1 MPDQRWTAEEVYQLL
16 AGESSSGER
25 AELSKETGAGNDD
38 DDDEASRFAQ
48 VVSPTAE
55 IPGEAVE
62 ALKLLFPPGQQ
73 GPEAAA
79 PPRMQPP
86 SPSALR
92 QAYRW
97 SAAVL
102 AAFDPAHLAP
112 LGRPAEPGAA
122 ALELA
127 GDLVPSYGTEGEQG
141 VRWMLR
147 PEVRRQALG
156 ELGDRPALIRALEAN
171 PARPGTLLQRTLEEQ
186 IRGTAKPLEEQSL
199 DELACTLQAVRW
211 LQPTE
216 LHLPDAAR
224 IHRLMEERRV
234 VAVFEQ
240 LAGRFVGRDGEL
252 RQLRDYVGVLEPSS
266 QIESARRMFRRWF
279 DQKEKPPIAFYAPG
293 GAGKSTLIAK
303 FLLDHSTV
311 PDERRFPYVYLDFD
325 SPTLVADAPLTV
337 LREAA
342 RQLAVQYPSGRKAL
356 DDFVATAHDAALS
369 AGPDRGL
376 GAEGLETVR
385 QSAQEEQRYEESH
398 RRFARLVSGI
408 VQRTDSQGSYDV
420 PLLVVADTY
429 EEVQSRGVEHELR
442 LWILLDALRADFRSL
457 RVVVFGRAPV
467 ERIPTTGQSLKPQ
480 LLEELNAT
488 AARGLLREAGVGDPK
503 SAQDLYD
510 AVGGNPLSLKLAAQV
525 YLKEQ
530 EAGSGRTGVEKLDKT
545 RFLLFSVGENVVQG
559 QLYQRT
565 LKHIHDE
572 DVRKL
577 AHPGLVLRRVTPG
590 LIKEVLQV
598 PCGVPVPTDERAR
611 QLFDGLR
618 REVALVTL
626 DPDGA
631 LHHRPDVRRVM
642 LSLIKRDKPEQVAE
656 INRLATS
663 YYERNPER
671 LPLAQ
676 ARAEEVYH
684 RLQLGQPTE
693 EIQERW
699 LHGIAEYLHGAMEEL
714 PITSQPLLASW
725 LGIRLPQEV
734 LRAADTRQ
742 WESYTESLVA
752 GLMRQGQF
760 DAALRALKERPHRGW
775 SPGSPLHLLEAQVL
789 VLLGRLK
796 DADAAAGRAMRAADL
811 SDNRTQMLNTLLLCA
826 QIADEQGDHA
836 KADERLA
843 QAQGLA
849 AALKDPVRQI
859 GLILRRLRLRQ
870 ADPKVVPDRDLQP
883 RLAHL
888 LEELPAEDWLAQY
901 RLVRQAVL
909 ALGFDYPRLLLW
921 LVQRVGAG
929 PYDDKQRQQLAELL
943 AGLAE
948 RDEKIWERVQAFAR
962 TVQVA
967 TPDTSTGS
975 MVALLRGVE
984 KDNRLAEFFE
994 QIIPLVA
1001 ADPEARQAS
1010 SSVLPQLFAG
1020 PASEEAS

>member
-1 MPDQRWTAEEVYQLL
+1 MPDQRWTAEEVFRLL

-25 AELSKETGAGNDD
+25 AELSDKTGAGH

-55 IPGEAVE
+55 IPDEAVE

-79 PPRMQPP
+79 PPRIQPP
-86 SPSALR
+86 SSPSALR

-102 AAFDPAHLAP
+102 AAFDPAYLTP
-112 LGRPAEPGAA
+112 LDRPAPRGGAV
-122 ALELA
+122 LELA
-127 GDLVPSYGTEGEQG
+127 GDLVPSYGTESEQD

-156 ELGDRPALIRALEAN
+156 ELGGRPALIRALEAN
-171 PARPGTLLQRTLEEQ
+171 PGRPGTMLQQTLEEQ
-186 IRGTAKPLEEQSL
+186 IRGTAKPLEQQSL

-216 LHLPDAAR
+216 LQLPGAAW

-240 LAGRFVGRDGEL
+240 LAGHFVGRDGEL

-266 QIESARRMFRRWF
+266 KIESARRMLRRWF
-279 DQKEKPPIAFYAPG
+279 DQVEKPPIAFYAPG

-303 FLLDHSTV
+303 FLLDHSRV
-311 PDERRFPYVYLDFD
+311 AEERRFPYVYLDFD
-325 SPTLVADAPLTV
+325 SPTLVADAPLTI

-342 RQLAVQYPSGRKAL
+342 RQLAVQYPSGRDSL
-356 DDFVATAHDAALS
+356 DEFVATAHDAVLS
-369 AGPDRGL
+369 ASPDRGL
-376 GAEGLETVR
+376 SAEGLETVR
-385 QSAQEEQRYEESH
+385 QSAQEERRYEELH
-398 RRFARLVSGI
+398 LRFAKLVSGI

-420 PLLVVADTY
+420 PLLVVTDTY

-442 LWILLDALRADFRSL
+442 LWILLDALRSDFRSL

-467 ERIPTTGQSLKPQ
+467 ERTPTTGQSLNPQ
-480 LLEELNAT
+480 LLEELHAG
-488 AARGLLREAGVGDPK
+488 AARGLLREAGVDDPE
-503 SAQDLYD
+503 SAQALYE
-510 AVGGNPLSLKLAAQV
+510 AVGGNPLNLKLAAQV

-530 EAGSGRTGVEKLDKT
+530 EAGSGLTGVEKLDKR
-545 RFLLFSVGENVVQG
+545 RFLRFSVGENVIQG

-565 LKHIHDE
+565 LRHIHDE
-572 DVRKL
+572 DVRRL

-590 LIKEVLQV
+590 LIKEVLQG
-598 PCGVPVPTDERAR
+598 PCGVPVPDDERAR
-611 QLFDGLR
+611 QLFEGLR

-656 INRLATS
+656 INRLAVG
-663 YYERNPER
+663 YYERNSER
-671 LPLAQ
+671 LPPAQ

-684 RLQLGQPTE
+684 RLQLGQPAE
-693 EIQERW
+693 EIQQRW
-699 LHGIAEYLHGAMEEL
+699 MPGIAEYLRGALEEL
-714 PITSQPLLASW
+714 PLTSQPLLASW
-725 LGIRLPQEV
+725 LGIRLPEDV
-734 LRAADTRQ
+734 LKAADTRQ
-742 WESYTESLVA
+742 WESYTESLA
-752 GLMRQGQF
+752 EGLMRQGQF
-760 DAALRALKERPHRGW
+760 DAALRALTERPRKGW
-775 SPGSPLHLLEAQVL
+775 SPDSPLHFVEAQAL
-789 VLLGRLK
+789 VLLGRLHE
-796 DADAAAGRAMRAADL
+796 AEAALGRAMQAADR
-811 SDNRTQMLNTLLLCA
+811 SDSRTRLLNTLLLGA
-826 QIADEQGDHA
+826 QIADEQRDHA
-836 KADERLA
+836 RADERLA
-843 QAQGLA
+843 RAQDLA
-849 AALKDPVRQI
+849 AVLKDPVRQI
-859 GLILRRLRLRQ
+859 ELALRRLRLRQ
-870 ADPKVVPDRDLQP
+870 GDPKMVPDNDLRP

-888 LEELPAEDWLAQY
+888 LEELPAEDWLAQR

-929 PYDDKQRQQLAELL
+929 PYDAKQRQQLAELL

-962 TVQVA
+962 TVRVPM
-967 TPDTSTGS
+967 PDVSPAS
-975 MVALLRGVE
+975 MVRLLQGVE
-984 KDNRLAEFFE
+984 RGNRLAEFFE

-1020 PASEEAS
+1020 PASEEES